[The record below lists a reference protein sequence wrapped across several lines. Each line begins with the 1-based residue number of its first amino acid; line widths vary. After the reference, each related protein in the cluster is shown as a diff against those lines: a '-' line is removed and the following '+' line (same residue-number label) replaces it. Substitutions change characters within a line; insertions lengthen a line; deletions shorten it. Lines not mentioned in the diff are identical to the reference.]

1 MLRLYNSLG
10 KKTEVFH
17 PANRNVVTIF
27 TCGPSVYQRAHIGN
41 FRTFLFEDIL
51 ARYLEYS
58 GYRVRRGMNI
68 TDIEDKAIIEAEKKK
83 IAVKRLTGQVIKEFK
98 REMKALRMKPPDFL
112 PKASESISETVAIL
126 EVLLDRGIAYRYGR
140 NVYFDALKFPG
151 FGKIYGIDTST
162 WPAKKKRFHKDTY
175 PGTRWNKGDFILWHG
190 CNKGDRYCWD
200 TVIGKGRPAWNI
212 QDPGMISR
220 HFDETLSVYCGGID
234 NLFRH
239 HDYTCAILESVRPY
253 PLAKFWLHCHHLHVK
268 GRKMSKSRGNIL
280 YTDMLKKQGYAMAEI
295 RFFLIYGHYRRKLNY
310 SGARMRN
317 TAEYLKTFRGI
328 VKNILNNAD
337 RGTGKFSGIS
347 RDLKKTFIEHMD
359 NDLDVKGAFDG
370 LFRILSSANARN
382 LNPSE
387 ASGIIREL
395 RKTDEVFQCIF

>member
-10 KKTEVFH
+10 KKTEVVH
-17 PANRNVVTIF
+17 PADRNMVTIF

-58 GYRVRRGMNI
+58 GFRVKRGMNI

-83 IAVKRLTGQVIKEFK
+83 ISVNRLTGQVIKEFK

-126 EVLLDRGIAYRYGR
+126 EVLLDRGIAYRHGG

-151 FGKIYGIDTST
+151 FGKIYGLDTST
-162 WPAKKKRFHKDTY
+162 WPSKKRRFHKDTY

-200 TVIGKGRPAWNI
+200 SVIGKGRPAWNI

-253 PLAKFWLHCHHLHVK
+253 PMAKFWLHCHHLHVK

-280 YTDMLKKQGYAMAEI
+280 YTDMLKTQGYTMAEI

-310 SGARMRN
+310 SGARMRK
-317 TAEYLKTFRGI
+317 TAEHLKTFRGI
-328 VKNILNNAD
+328 VKNIRNNAD
-337 RGTGKFSGIS
+337 RGTGTVSGIS

-359 NDLDVKGAFDG
+359 NDLDVKGALDG